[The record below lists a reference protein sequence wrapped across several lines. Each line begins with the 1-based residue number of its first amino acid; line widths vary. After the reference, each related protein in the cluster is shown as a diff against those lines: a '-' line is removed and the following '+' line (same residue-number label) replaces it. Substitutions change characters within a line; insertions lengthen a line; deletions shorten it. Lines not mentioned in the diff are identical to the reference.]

1 MPNGEKNKISVLVAT
16 AVGLGAIIGAGI
28 FVLSGTAIA
37 LAGRD
42 ALIAF
47 LLVGIVALIVGF
59 ELSEL
64 GSLMPKVKGASYSYT
79 YKAFGSELGFITG
92 NLLYFSYATAISA
105 VALGFG
111 SYLSSIFGLGGSLYA
126 IVFAIGLIFVLS
138 IVNLLGIKRATK
150 ADTVLVIIKVG
161 ILALFIG
168 FALLVAFS
176 TKLPFTN
183 LSSILPA
190 SSGIGAVF
198 AASVV
203 IFFAYSGFQSIST
216 FTSRIKG
223 GSAGAAKA
231 ILASILI
238 SIVLYTLVVFC
249 LLLLLPAKSF
259 TISADP
265 LASALKNVSAP
276 VWIFLL
282 VSVGALIATAS
293 ATLTNI
299 LTSSRTLYQI
309 GNDGL
314 LPKFTKVFNKKRDVA
329 VNGVMLSAVIGVIML
344 FSGNI
349 YVIAAISNFGLLFSY
364 LMTSFSV
371 LHFRS
376 RKKANPSFKTPFYPY
391 LPIFS
396 IIALMA
402 FMIGLPKEA
411 LLIGMILILSLIIV
425 YYTLREYEDKK
436 VIRIKLFK

>member
-1 MPNGEKNKISVLVAT
+1 MPNTDKNKISVIVAT

-37 LAGRD
+37 LAGRN

-47 LLVGIVALIVGF
+47 LFVGVVALIVGL

-111 SYLSSIFGLGGSLYA
+111 SYLSSIFGLGGSLYS

-138 IVNLLGIKRATK
+138 VINIMGIKRATK
-150 ADTVLVIIKVG
+150 ADSFLVVIKIG
-161 ILALFIG
+161 ILAIFIA
-168 FALLVAFS
+168 FALIVAFS

-183 LSSILPA
+183 LSSIVPA
-190 SSGIGAVF
+190 SSGIGAIF

-216 FTSRIKG
+216 FTTRIKG
-223 GSAGAAKA
+223 GSSGAAKA
-231 ILASILI
+231 IIASIII
-238 SIVLYTLVVFC
+238 SIILYVLVVFC

-314 LPKFTKVFNKKRDVA
+314 LPKFTKVYNKKRDVA
-329 VNGVMLSAVIGVIML
+329 TNGVMLSAVIGVIML
-344 FSGNI
+344 F
-349 YVIAAISNFGLLFSY
+349 
-364 LMTSFSV
+364 
-371 LHFRS
+371 FRKHLCYS
-376 RKKANPSFKTPFYPY
+376 CDQQLRTA
-391 LPIFS
+391 
-396 IIALMA
+396 
-402 FMIGLPKEA
+402 
-411 LLIGMILILSLIIV
+411 ILISYDKFFCDTFQEKEIKPYFQDSFLSISSNPVNSCTYGIHDRASKRSTANRNDTYSIAHNSILYLKRV
-425 YYTLREYEDKK
+425 
-436 VIRIKLFK
+436 

>member
-1 MPNGEKNKISVLVAT
+1 MPKNEKSKISVLVAT

-64 GSLMPKVKGASYSYT
+64 GSLMPNLKGASYSYT

-92 NLLYFSYATAISA
+92 ILLYFSYATAIS
-105 VALGFG
+105 VVSLGFG
-111 SYLSSIFGLGGSLYA
+111 SYLASALGLVAPIYALVFAMALILVLA
-126 IVFAIGLIFVLS
+126 IVNIMGMGKA
-138 IVNLLGIKRATK
+138 AK
-150 ADTVLVIIKVG
+150 ADSVLVIIKVA
-161 ILALFIG
+161 ILTIFIA
-168 FALLVAFS
+168 FALLIAFAM
-176 TKLPFTN
+176 KVPFTN
-183 LSSILPA
+183 LYSIEA
-190 SSGIGAVF
+190 SKSGIGAIF

-216 FTSRIKG
+216 FTKNIKG
-223 GSAGAAKA
+223 GAAGAAKA
-231 ILASILI
+231 IIGSIFI
-238 SIVLYTLVVFC
+238 SIILYVLVVFC
-249 LLLLLPAKSF
+249 LMLLIPAGSF

-265 LASALKNVSAP
+265 LSFALKSVNAP
-276 VWIFLL
+276 TWIFLL
-282 VSVGALIATAS
+282 VTVGALIATAS

-299 LTSSRTLYQI
+299 LTSSRTLFQI

-314 LPKFTKVFNKKRDVA
+314 LPKITKVYNKKRDVA
-329 VNGVMLSAVIGVIML
+329 VNGVILSAVIGVIML

-364 LMTSFSV
+364 LMTSFAV
-371 LHFRS
+371 IHFR
-376 RKKANPSFKTPFYPY
+376 RKKSNPSFKTPWYPY
-391 LPIFS
+391 LPVLS

-402 FMIGLPKEA
+402 FLIGLPKEA
-411 LLIGMILILSLIIV
+411 LIIGMVLILSLIIV
-425 YYTLREYEDKK
+425 YYTLREYRDKK
-436 VIRIKLFK
+436 VVRVRLFK